1 MNFEQDI
8 EIIVANKQ
16 AVFLRATPEET
27 KKFPHPNLKLIN
39 PMQGIEYHW
48 EAIIKGLQ
56 VSWVKN
62 HLG

>member
-8 EIIVANKQ
+8 EIIVTSKQ

-39 PMQGIEYHW
+39 PMQGIEYH
-48 EAIIKGLQ
+48 
-56 VSWVKN
+56 
-62 HLG
+62 